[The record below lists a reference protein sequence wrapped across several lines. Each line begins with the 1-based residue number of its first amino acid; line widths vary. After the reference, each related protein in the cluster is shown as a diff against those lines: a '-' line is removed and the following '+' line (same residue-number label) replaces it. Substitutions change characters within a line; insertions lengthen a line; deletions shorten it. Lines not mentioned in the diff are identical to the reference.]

1 MLQVDPREV
10 GRLAELVK
18 NLEDRLEEAEI
29 HSSGGEIEG
38 IKASLEAG
46 RAKLTAVRRSAA
58 WPDRRGHPNDQSPG
72 LTVRAL
78 LIGLDSNLT
87 HLELPKGSFNGRFLT
102 GVRKHVNAQAV
113 QPLSLTSR
121 LDLWVDENGI
131 ATNRP
136 INTVATRLART
147 FGSTHNLRGPVV
159 ITSTNPEIGTAK
171 SLTSEQVA
179 MIKNRL
185 AGP

>member
-1 MLQVDPREV
+1 M
-10 GRLAELVK
+10 
-18 NLEDRLEEAEI
+18 
-29 HSSGGEIEG
+29 
-38 IKASLEAG
+38 
-46 RAKLTAVRRSAA
+46 
-58 WPDRRGHPNDQSPG
+58 
-72 LTVRAL
+72 RAL

-102 GVRKHVNAQAV
+102 GIRKHVNAQAV

-147 FGSTHNLRGPVV
+147 FGSTRPPRRIGPDFGARNA
-159 ITSTNPEIGTAK
+159 I
-171 SLTSEQVA
+171 LTT
-179 MIKNRL
+179 IR
-185 AGP
+185 